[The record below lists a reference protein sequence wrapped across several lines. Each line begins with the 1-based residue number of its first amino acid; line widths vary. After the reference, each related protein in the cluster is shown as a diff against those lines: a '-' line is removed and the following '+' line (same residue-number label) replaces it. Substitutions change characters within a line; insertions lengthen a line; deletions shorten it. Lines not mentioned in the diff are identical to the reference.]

1 MSTALKIVLKIIA
14 GLFALFLLAIFYI
27 DFTSG
32 RTSQIR
38 DEDGHILPGSIAE
51 LEKVELGGMEQW
63 ISIRGHDKNNPVLIW
78 IHGGPGSTQMP
89 LAHHLDHEL
98 EKEFVIVHWDQRGAG
113 KSNPRGFDESTMSL
127 EQFKADGLELIEYI
141 LKRLDQEKVFLLG
154 HSWGTCIGVE
164 LAAENPQLI
173 HAYIGVS
180 QVVNDQRAVQIAYDW
195 LMEKAKEKN
204 ERERIEFLE
213 ELGEPPY
220 RHNEYRQLA
229 SLVAE
234 YGGNF
239 DQEIWRIAL
248 IVFDAPEYRVI
259 DYYRLLG
266 GMNRGGKPLHEEAML
281 HFNYIET
288 VPALEMPT
296 FFLVGAKDYNTPA
309 ELVKKYYDLIEAPQ
323 KELIIFEESAH
334 TPFLKEPGRFYQ
346 TLIGIKTKLLD

>member
-1 MSTALKIVLKIIA
+1 MKIVLKLVI
-14 GLFALFLLAIFYI
+14 GLVALFFLAVFYI

-32 RTSQIR
+32 KTSQIR
-38 DEDGHILPGSIAE
+38 DESGHIIPESIAV

-63 ISIRGHDKNNPVLIW
+63 ILIRGKDKNNPVLIW
-78 IHGGPGSTQMP
+78 LHGGPGSTQMP

-98 EKEFVIVHWDQRGAG
+98 EKEFVVVHWDQRGAG
-113 KSNPRGFDESTMSL
+113 KSNPGGFDEGTMSL

-141 LKRLDQEKVFLLG
+141 LKRLDKEKVYLLG
-154 HSWGTCIGVE
+154 HSWGTCLGIE
-164 LAAENPQLI
+164 LAAENPHYL

-180 QVVNDQRAVQIAYDW
+180 QVVNDRKAVQIAYDW
-195 LMEKAKEKN
+195 LMEKAREKN

-220 RHNEYRQLA
+220 SHSEYRQLA
-229 SLVAE
+229 SLVSE

-266 GMNRGGKPLHEEAML
+266 GMNRGGGPMHEEKML
-281 HFNYIET
+281 HFNYIEKIPVLE
-288 VPALEMPT
+288 VPI
-296 FFLVGAKDYNTPA
+296 FFLVGAKDFNTPA
-309 ELVKKYYDLIEAPQ
+309 ELAKEYYQLIEAPQ
-323 KELIIFEESAH
+323 KELIIFEDSAH
-334 TPFLKEPGRFYQ
+334 TPFLKEPERFYQ
-346 TLIGIKTKLLD
+346 ALTGIKAKD